1 MHRSL
6 LLAAALAA
14 ASATPAV
21 AQAPAATA
29 TALTREDSAAIR
41 ATAEDYLL
49 GWYDGDAER
58 MERAVHPDLAKR
70 SVQTQNGRSRLNNM
84 GALAMVQMTRG
95 RAASPQPAD
104 QRLLEITLLDG
115 YGSMAVAK
123 VVSWDFVDYISLAR
137 SNGRWVIVND
147 LWDGRAR

>member
-1 MHRSL
+1 MYRSL
-6 LLAAALAA
+6 LFTAALAI
-14 ASATPAV
+14 ASAAPAA

-49 GWYDGDAER
+49 GWYDGDAAR

-70 SVQTQNGRSRLNNM
+70 NVQTQNGRSRLSNM
-84 GALAMVQMTRG
+84 GAMAMVQMTRG
-95 RAASPQPAD
+95 RTASPQPAD

>member
-6 LLAAALAA
+6 LLAAALAV
-14 ASATPAV
+14 ASATPAT

-29 TALTREDSAAIR
+29 TALSREDSAAIR

-58 MERAVHPDLAKR
+58 MERALHPDLAKR
-70 SVQTQNGRSRLNNM
+70 NVQTQNGRSRLSNM
-84 GALAMVQMTRG
+84 GAMAMVQMTRG